1 MFEVIYLEQNAK
13 WEQFITTGKIADYL
27 EYKDAC
33 LKINTV
39 GDLPNNADKNRWN
52 SNKTTEN

>member
-1 MFEVIYLEQNAK
+1 MEQNAK